1 MIDAKFALIPIAI
14 ALVSVV
20 GVWKGPRAAG
30 IAASLPVVAGPI
42 LLILAL
48 QMGPEF
54 ARAAAISAIASIGA
68 SETYNII
75 YSRLC
80 ARAKW
85 HTALAAGVIGWLV
98 VALFVANLPQT
109 LMVSIAV
116 ASVTV
121 CLSSFLQPRR
131 TAAPPRQLFDWNTF
145 IARMSLGGVLAAVV
159 SGCAVGLG
167 SIWSGLLSVFPILG
181 IVMTVSVHCQEGAE
195 RVKDVC
201 RGMIIGRFS
210 FMAFCAYVSARLA
223 EGGIYQTFVEATGAT
238 LVIHFIGQHLLSRTR
253 HWRRT

>member
-1 MIDAKFALIPIAI
+1 MIDAKLALIPIAI
-14 ALVSVV
+14 ALVSMV
-20 GVWKGPRAAG
+20 GFWKGPKAAG

-54 ARAAAISAIASIGA
+54 AKAAAISAIASIGA

-75 YSRLC
+75 YSRFC
-80 ARAKW
+80 ARVEW

-109 LMVSIAV
+109 LMVSIAA

-121 CLSSFLQPRR
+121 WLSSFLQPRR
-131 TAAPPRQLFDWNTF
+131 TTAPPRTPFDWSTL
-145 IARMSLGGVLAAVV
+145 IARMSLGGALAAIV

-167 SIWSGLLSVFPILG
+167 SVWSGLLSVFPILG
-181 IVMTVSVHCQEGAE
+181 IVMTVSVHRKEGAE
-195 RVKDVC
+195 RVREVC

-210 FMAFCAYVSARLA
+210 FMAFCAYVSARLT
-223 EGGIYQTFVEATGAT
+223 EEEVC
-238 LVIHFIGQHLLSRTR
+238 
-253 HWRRT
+253 